1 MMADVAVS
9 REVAAP
15 ADVAWALLA
24 DLSRMP
30 EWSPENERVEWL
42 GCATEAAL
50 GARFRGTNRNGAKT
64 WKSVAKMTVF
74 EPGRALAFH
83 VKAGPFNVADW
94 RYTIEPNGNGCRV
107 TESWTDRRNG
117 AVKVLSRLVTG
128 VEDRP
133 SHNRD
138 SMDETLRRLAA
149 AAETLVTD

>member
-1 MMADVAVS
+1 MMADVTVS
-9 REVAAP
+9 RQVVAP
-15 ADVAWALLA
+15 AEVTWALLA

-42 GCATEAAL
+42 DGATDAAP
-50 GARFRGTNRNGAKT
+50 GARFQGTNRNGAKT
-64 WKSVAKMTVF
+64 WKSVGKIIVF

-94 RYTIEPNGNGCRV
+94 RYTIEPDGNVCRV

-117 AVKVLSRLVTG
+117 AMRIVSKLVTG

-138 SMDETLRRLAA
+138 GMEETLRRLSA
-149 AAETLVTD
+149 AAETCVTD